1 MLAFYYGG
9 FKGQDKLEEWM
20 AVFYIKE
27 RYSKRGPDLE

>member
-20 AVFYIKE
+20 AVFYMKGKVQLTGA
-27 RYSKRGPDLE
+27 RS